1 MKKMTNLIY
10 LCNAI
15 LIKPHRKD
23 NNKKRKAKVN
33 CKKLCSTFKIHTIML
48 QHEFESLIGESI
60 TEREFNEEINPM
72 YMYTDLNK
80 EDFCKDWM
88 KHHGSV
94 ILKQLTDAVN
104 ARDRK
109 NDEQKAIIDGQ
120 LQALEHLNRRLEKQ
134 KDDLD
139 MAVAKVLARMSVEQ
153 EIREYGRQAINL
165 VGRSNFIKI
174 KLEGG
179 MKLYNDDYEYLIE
192 TIGKDDIIF
201 MLNSAIAHE
210 NDGQE
215 EEVDEE
221 TE

>member
-1 MKKMTNLIY
+1 
-10 LCNAI
+10 
-15 LIKPHRKD
+15 
-23 NNKKRKAKVN
+23 
-33 CKKLCSTFKIHTIML
+33 ML
-48 QHEFESLIGESI
+48 KHEFESLIGASI
-60 TEREFNEEINPM
+60 DEREFNEVINPM
-72 YMYTDLNK
+72 YMYTDLDK
-80 EDFCKDWM
+80 EDFCSDWM
-88 KHHGSV
+88 THCGSL

-109 NDEQKAIIDGQ
+109 NEEQKAIIDSQ
-120 LQALEHLNRRLEKQ
+120 SKAIDRLNRIIE
-134 KDDLD
+134 DGLD
-139 MAVAKVLARMSVEQ
+139 MAVAEELAKMSVEH
-153 EIREYGRQAINL
+153 ENREYARQAINL

-192 TIGKDDIIF
+192 TIGKDDVIS
-201 MLNSAIAHE
+201 MLSSAIEHE

>member
-1 MKKMTNLIY
+1 
-10 LCNAI
+10 
-15 LIKPHRKD
+15 
-23 NNKKRKAKVN
+23 
-33 CKKLCSTFKIHTIML
+33 ML
-48 QHEFESLIGESI
+48 QHEFESLIGASI
-60 TEREFNEEINPM
+60 DEREFNEVINPM
-72 YMYTDLNK
+72 YMYTDLDK
-80 EDFCKDWM
+80 EDFCSDWM
-88 KHHGSV
+88 THCGSL

-104 ARDRK
+104 ARDK
-109 NDEQKAIIDGQ
+109 KIEEQKAIIDRQ
-120 LQALEHLNRRLEKQ
+120 SQELDHLNWVLKQQ
-134 KDDLD
+134 KDGLD
-139 MAVAKVLARMSVEQ
+139 MAVAEELAKMSVEH
-153 EIREYGRQAINL
+153 ENREYARQAINL

>member
-1 MKKMTNLIY
+1 
-10 LCNAI
+10 
-15 LIKPHRKD
+15 
-23 NNKKRKAKVN
+23 
-33 CKKLCSTFKIHTIML
+33 ML
-48 QHEFESLIGESI
+48 QHEFESLIGASI
-60 TEREFNEEINPM
+60 DEREFNEVINPM
-72 YMYTDLNK
+72 YMYTDLDK
-80 EDFCKDWM
+80 EDFCSDWM
-88 KHHGSV
+88 THCGSL

-104 ARDRK
+104 ARDK
-109 NDEQKAIIDGQ
+109 KIEEQKAIIDRQ
-120 LQALEHLNRRLEKQ
+120 SQELDHLNWVLKQQ
-134 KDDLD
+134 KDGLD
-139 MAVAKVLARMSVEQ
+139 MAVAEVLAKMSVEH
-153 EIREYGRQAINL
+153 ENREYARQAINL

>member
-1 MKKMTNLIY
+1 MTNLIY

-23 NNKKRKAKVN
+23 NKKKRKAKVN

-109 NDEQKAIIDGQ
+109 NDEQKAIIDRQ
-120 LQALEHLNRRLEKQ
+120 SQELDHLNWVLKQQ
-134 KDDLD
+134 KDGLD
-139 MAVAKVLARMSVEQ
+139 MAVAEELAKMSVEH
-153 EIREYGRQAINL
+153 ENREYARQAISL
-165 VGRSNFIKI
+165 VGRSLFIKI

-179 MKLYNDDYEYLIE
+179 MKLYKDDYEYLIE
-192 TIGKDDIIF
+192 TIGKDDVIS
-201 MLNSAIAHE
+201 MLSSAIEHE
-210 NDGQE
+210 NDGQK
-215 EEVDEE
+215 EEVDKDFE
-221 TE
+221 

>member
-1 MKKMTNLIY
+1 
-10 LCNAI
+10 
-15 LIKPHRKD
+15 
-23 NNKKRKAKVN
+23 
-33 CKKLCSTFKIHTIML
+33 ML
-48 QHEFESLIGESI
+48 QHEFESLIGASI
-60 TEREFNEEINPM
+60 DEREFNEVINPM
-72 YMYTDLNK
+72 YMYTDLDK
-80 EDFCKDWM
+80 EDFCSDWM
-88 KHHGSV
+88 THCGSL

-109 NDEQKAIIDGQ
+109 NEEQKAIIDSQ
-120 LQALEHLNRRLEKQ
+120 SKAIDRLNRIIE
-134 KDDLD
+134 DGLD
-139 MAVAKVLARMSVEQ
+139 MAVAEELAKMSVEH
-153 EIREYGRQAINL
+153 ENREYARQAINL
-165 VGRSNFIKI
+165 VGRSLFIKI

-201 MLNSAIAHE
+201 MLSSAIAHE

>member
-1 MKKMTNLIY
+1 
-10 LCNAI
+10 
-15 LIKPHRKD
+15 
-23 NNKKRKAKVN
+23 
-33 CKKLCSTFKIHTIML
+33 ML

-109 NDEQKAIIDGQ
+109 NDEQKKIIDGQ
-120 LQALEHLNRRLEKQ
+120 LQEIERLNGILKQ
-134 KDDLD
+134 KKMGLD
-139 MAVAKVLARMSVEQ
+139 RAVAEELAKMSVEH
-153 EIREYGRQAINL
+153 ENREYARQAISL
-165 VGRSNFIKI
+165 VGRPTFIKI
-174 KLEGG
+174 KLLGG

-192 TIGKDDIIF
+192 TIGKDDVIS
-201 MLNSAIAHE
+201 MLNSAIEHE

-215 EEVDEE
+215 ETGDEE
-221 TE
+221 SE

>member
-1 MKKMTNLIY
+1 
-10 LCNAI
+10 
-15 LIKPHRKD
+15 
-23 NNKKRKAKVN
+23 
-33 CKKLCSTFKIHTIML
+33 ML

-210 NDGQE
+210 NDGQK
-215 EEVDEE
+215 EEVDKDFE
-221 TE
+221 

>member
-1 MKKMTNLIY
+1 MTNLIY

-48 QHEFESLIGESI
+48 QHEFESLIGASI
-60 TEREFNEEINPM
+60 SEREFNEVINPM
-72 YMYTDLNK
+72 YMYTDLDK
-80 EDFCKDWM
+80 EDFCSDWM
-88 KHHGSV
+88 THCGSV

-104 ARDRK
+104 RADKK
-109 NDEQKAIIDGQ
+109 NEEQKAIIDSQ
-120 LQALEHLNRRLEKQ
+120 SKALDRLNRIIE
-134 KDDLD
+134 DSLD
-139 MAVAKVLARMSVEQ
+139 MAVAEELAKMSVEH
-153 EIREYGRQAINL
+153 ENREYARQAINL

-192 TIGKDDIIF
+192 TIGKDDVIS
-201 MLNSAIAHE
+201 MLSSAIEHE
-210 NDGQE
+210 NDGQK
-215 EEVDEE
+215 EEVDKDFE
-221 TE
+221 

>member
-1 MKKMTNLIY
+1 MTNLIY

-33 CKKLCSTFKIHTIML
+33 CKKICSTFKIHTIML

-109 NDEQKAIIDGQ
+109 NDEQKAIIDRQ
-120 LQALEHLNRRLEKQ
+120 SQELDHLNWVLKQQ
-134 KDDLD
+134 KDGLD
-139 MAVAKVLARMSVEQ
+139 MAVAEELAKMSVEH
-153 EIREYGRQAINL
+153 ENREYARQAISL
-165 VGRSNFIKI
+165 VGRSLFIKI

-179 MKLYNDDYEYLIE
+179 MKLYKDDYEYLIE
-192 TIGKDDIIF
+192 TIGKDDIIS
-201 MLNSAIAHE
+201 MLSSAIEHE
-210 NDGQE
+210 NDGQKE
-215 EEVDEE
+215 EGDEE
-221 TE
+221 SE

>member
-1 MKKMTNLIY
+1 
-10 LCNAI
+10 
-15 LIKPHRKD
+15 
-23 NNKKRKAKVN
+23 
-33 CKKLCSTFKIHTIML
+33 ML

-94 ILKQLTDAVN
+94 ILKQLTDAVS

-109 NDEQKAIIDGQ
+109 NDEQKAIIDSQ
-120 LQALEHLNRRLEKQ
+120 SKALDRLNRIIE
-134 KDDLD
+134 DSLD
-139 MAVAKVLARMSVEQ
+139 MAVAEVLAKMSVEH
-153 EIREYGRQAINL
+153 ENREYARQAINL
-165 VGRSNFIKI
+165 VGRSLFIKI

-192 TIGKDDIIF
+192 TIGKDDVIS
-201 MLNSAIAHE
+201 MLSSAIEHE
-210 NDGQE
+210 NDGQK
-215 EEVDEE
+215 EEVDKDFE
-221 TE
+221 